1 MRRLFVLALLLMFFG
16 CESGSPTS
24 PESLK
29 PGEYLGTIAVTFN
42 VGSDSA
48 FVVQNGVTF
57 TFADSGWY
65 TCRGQNILNPPTGG
79 GSYRI
84 DRDSLYLTDQVAH
97 LAFFD
102 WTLILNGAFYFQSRP
117 DSLILTQN
125 DVEHRRYRCISLA
138 LNVNQE
144 LP

>member
-1 MRRLFVLALLLMFFG
+1 MKRLIVLTWLLVFSG
-16 CESGSPTS
+16 CESVSPTS

-57 TFADSGWY
+57 TFNDSGWY
-65 TCRGQNILNPPTGG
+65 TCRGENVLNPPAGG
-79 GSYRI
+79 GSYKI
-84 DRDSLYLTDQVAH
+84 EGDSLYLTDQAAH

-102 WTLILNGAFYFQSRP
+102 WTLILNGAFHIQSRP
-117 DSLILTQN
+117 DSLIFTQ
-125 DVEHRRYRCISLA
+125 DDIQHRRYRYINLA
-138 LNVNQE
+138 VKAK
-144 LP
+144 